1 MFSILQVGKGDL
13 SSDVPAK
20 DFKTSFD
27 LSQVVVQLMYLR
39 KKVICLLLCVVFCCC
54 CCSS

>member
-1 MFSILQVGKGDL
+1 MFSILQVGKGEL